1 MTPVTARAILPYLPS
16 VTFLSDLVERLARP
30 PQEIRAE
37 HLRDWAASFPG
48 TVPVAEIQ
56 PRSRSKMAGVIQNV
70 RIDPREGSGS
80 IEATVDDGS
89 GRIVVKW
96 LGRQKLS
103 GITLGAGL
111 IFEGAVGEGP
121 RGNLQVLNPE
131 YQLMPNPEHG

>member
-1 MTPVTARAILPYLPS
+1 MPPVTYFGNLI
-16 VTFLSDLVERLARP
+16 ERLARP

-37 HLRDWAASFPG
+37 HLRHWAQSIPG
-48 TVPVAEIQ
+48 TVPIGRVEV
-56 PRSRSKMAGVIQNV
+56 RSRCRVAGVIQNI

-89 GRIVVKW
+89 GRMIVKW

-111 IFEGAVGEGP
+111 IFEGTVGEGA